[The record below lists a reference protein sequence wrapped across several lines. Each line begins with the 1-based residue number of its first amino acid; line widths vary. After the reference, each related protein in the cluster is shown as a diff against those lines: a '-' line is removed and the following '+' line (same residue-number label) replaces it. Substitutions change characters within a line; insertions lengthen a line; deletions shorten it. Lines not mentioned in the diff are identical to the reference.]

1 MIRIDM
7 SEYMEK
13 YSVSRL
19 IGAAPG
25 YVGFEE
31 GGQLTEAVRR
41 RPYSVI
47 LFDEIEKAHRD
58 VFNLFLQI
66 LDDGQL
72 TDSHGRTVSFKNT
85 IIIMTSNLGSQLLL
99 EHSQNGQTP
108 DVDSLK
114 PAMMQLLKQEFRP
127 EFLNRVDGILL
138 FQALQQ
144 EQIAKIFNIQFEKF
158 KDLLEE
164 RHISVFI
171 SGDAQKLLVEK
182 GYDPQFGAR
191 PMKRVFVQDIETP
204 VSRLLISGELHEG
217 STLNI
222 EKDPADQK
230 LIFHCNEM

>member
-1 MIRIDM
+1 
-7 SEYMEK
+7 
-13 YSVSRL
+13 
-19 IGAAPG
+19 
-25 YVGFEE
+25 
-31 GGQLTEAVRR
+31 
-41 RPYSVI
+41 
-47 LFDEIEKAHRD
+47 
-58 VFNLFLQI
+58 
-66 LDDGQL
+66 
-72 TDSHGRTVSFKNT
+72 
-85 IIIMTSNLGSQLLL
+85 MTSNLGSQLLL
-99 EHSQNGQTP
+99 EQSQNGQTP

-158 KDLLEE
+158 KALLEE